1 MPELK
6 DVATPEMTFHLAIR
20 SEIEILAPAALVWD
34 YLHRPT
40 EWKSSIVSI
49 ERIAGSPGEEGET
62 LRIGQR
68 PAEETVYVIMRTL
81 RSTPSEWRVQTIST
95 EANQM
100 TDGYV
105 SYALSKSS
113 TGTYLVANFIARCML
128 DSTVTLRQ
136 PLAEYVALIGK
147 ATNDKLDADHAALKT
162 LIEQTTKQNT

>member
-1 MPELK
+1 MSR
-6 DVATPEMTFHLAIR
+6 PEMTFHLAIR
-20 SEIEILAPAALVWD
+20 SEIEILAPAVIVWD

-68 PAEETVYVIMRTL
+68 PVAETVYVIMRTL
-81 RSTPSEWRVQTIST
+81 RSTPYEWRVQTIST

-113 TGTYLVANFIARCML
+113 TGTIVVANFIARCVL
-128 DSTVTLRQ
+128 DSTVELRQ
-136 PLAEYVALIGK
+136 PLAEYVALISK
-147 ATNDKLDADHAALKT
+147 ATNEKLDADHAALKIV
-162 LIEQTTKQNT
+162 IEQKMKDNA